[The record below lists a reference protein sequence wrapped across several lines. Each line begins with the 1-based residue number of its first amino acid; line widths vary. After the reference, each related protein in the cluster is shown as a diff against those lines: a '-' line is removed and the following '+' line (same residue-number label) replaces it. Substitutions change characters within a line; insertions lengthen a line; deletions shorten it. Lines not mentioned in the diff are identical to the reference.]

1 MFMFVHVPCSYRL
14 APNVTFPVPFN
25 DCLKATQYFFS
36 HTDEFGVDS
45 RRLAVAGA
53 ITYM

>member
-1 MFMFVHVPCSYRL
+1 MLVCVLRSYRL

-36 HTDEFGVDS
+36 HTDEFRVDS
-45 RRLAVAGA
+45 GRLAVAGA
-53 ITYM
+53 LI

>member
-1 MFMFVHVPCSYRL
+1 VTFMFVCGLCSYRL

-53 ITYM
+53 IA